1 MNPND
6 PTTAQPATPQPAPQ
20 PAAPQ
25 AAQPQ
30 PGAEW
35 APPTSPAYAP
45 VPSQPVAPGPG
56 STIDWGPAPTMPV
69 AAAAPTV
76 VKKSSPRRRDPI
88 SIILGV
94 AVLVAVGGVA
104 FAAGRVTAPAP
115 AVATRGGGFFG
126 GGAGAG
132 GNGGGT
138 GNGGGGANGGG
149 AGGGAFAGR
158 FGGGSVAL
166 SGTVTEVA
174 SDHITLQVTGGGT
187 ITIPIDSSTTYHS
200 QAAASASDVASGA
213 KVLVQLT
220 PGTGGFNRASPNPS
234 GGVNP
239 GSGNGTG
246 GAGRG
251 LGSAK
256 DITVLGQ

>member
-6 PTTAQPATPQPAPQ
+6 PTTTQPVIPPQPATPPQ
-20 PAAPQ
+20 PAMP
-25 AAQPQ
+25 PQ

-35 APPTSPAYAP
+35 APPTSPAYASP
-45 VPSQPVAPGPG
+45 PAASGAPNPA

-69 AAAAPTV
+69 VAAAPTL
-76 VKKSSPRRRDPI
+76 VKKSTPRRRDPI
-88 SIILGV
+88 TIVLGL

-115 AVATRGGGFFG
+115 AVANRGGFFG
-126 GGAGAG
+126 GGAG
-132 GNGGGT
+132 NGT
-138 GNGGGGANGGG
+138 GNGGGNGGNGFGGG
-149 AGGGAFAGR
+149 AAGR
-158 FGGGSVAL
+158 FLGGNVAL
-166 SGTVTEVA
+166 SGTVTAVA
-174 SDHITLQVTGGGT
+174 SDHITLQIAGGGT

-200 QAAASASDVASGA
+200 QAAASASDVTSGA

-239 GSGNGTG
+239 GGGNGTG
-246 GAGRG
+246 RS
-251 LGSAK
+251 LGPAQ

>member
-1 MNPND
+1 
-6 PTTAQPATPQPAPQ
+6 
-20 PAAPQ
+20 
-25 AAQPQ
+25 
-30 PGAEW
+30 
-35 APPTSPAYAP
+35 
-45 VPSQPVAPGPG
+45 
-56 STIDWGPAPTMPV
+56 
-69 AAAAPTV
+69 
-76 VKKSSPRRRDPI
+76 
-88 SIILGV
+88 
-94 AVLVAVGGVA
+94 AVGGVA

-115 AVATRGGGFFG
+115 AVATRGGGFFAG
-126 GGAGAG
+126 GGAGG
-132 GNGGGT
+132 TGGT
-138 GNGGGGANGGG
+138 GGTGANGG
-149 AGGGAFAGR
+149 AGGGALGGR

-200 QAAASASDVASGA
+200 QAAASASDVTSGA
-213 KVLVQLT
+213 KVLVQLA

-239 GSGNGTG
+239 GTGSGTG

-251 LGSAK
+251 LGTAQ